1 MKFCPAIWN
10 TIRSYLGHITQ
21 TSPALQRISW
31 EVLKFAQNFTTMLSN
46 YKLGDSD
53 LEDLNDRLD
62 DGGEVADKWNLD
74 KK

>member
-1 MKFCPAIWN
+1 
-10 TIRSYLGHITQ
+10 
-21 TSPALQRISW
+21 
-31 EVLKFAQNFTTMLSN
+31 MLSN